1 VAHRIPARLT
11 PAEGRRFG
19 VQVGLAFAA
28 LGGLAWWR
36 GHPRSAAVLLVVG
49 GVLVTWGLLAPGS
62 LGPVYR
68 AWMQLSLAISK
79 VTTPVIM
86 GIIYLLVL
94 TPTGLLLRLFGHRS
108 LARDRSA
115 GTYWIR
121 RSAPNGGRSDL
132 RRQF

>member
-1 VAHRIPARLT
+1 VAHRVPTRLT
-11 PAEGRRFG
+11 PADGRRFG
-19 VQVGLAFAA
+19 LQVGLAFAA

-36 GHPRSAAVLLVVG
+36 GHLRSAAVFLVVG
-49 GVLVTWGLLAPGS
+49 GVLVTGGLLVPGS

-68 AWMQLSLAISK
+68 GWMRLALAISK
-79 VTTPVIM
+79 VTTPLIM

-94 TPTGLLLRLFGHRS
+94 TPTGLLLRLFGHRP

-115 GTYWIR
+115 RSYWIR
-121 RSAPNGGRSDL
+121 RSAPDGGRSEL

>member
-19 VQVGLAFAA
+19 LQVGLAFGG

-36 GHPRSAAVLLVVG
+36 GHPRSATVFLVVG
-49 GVLVTWGLLAPGS
+49 GVLIAGGLLAPAR

-68 AWMQLSLAISK
+68 GWMRLALAISK
-79 VTTPVIM
+79 VTTPLIM
-86 GIIYLLVL
+86 GIVYLLVL
-94 TPTGLLLRLFGHRS
+94 MPAGLLLRLFGHRP
-108 LARDRSA
+108 LTRDRRARS
-115 GTYWIR
+115 YWIR
-121 RSAPNGGRSDL
+121 RSAHDGARSDL

>member
-1 VAHRIPARLT
+1 VAHRVPARLT

-19 VQVGLAFAA
+19 LQVGLAFAA

-36 GHPRSAAVLLVVG
+36 GHPRLAAVLLVAG
-49 GVLVTWGLLAPGS
+49 GVLVTAGLLAPGG

-68 AWMQLSLAISK
+68 GWMRLALALSK
-79 VTTPVIM
+79 VTTPLIL
-86 GIIYLLVL
+86 GIVYLLVFM
-94 TPTGLLLRLFGHRS
+94 PVGLLLRLFGHRP

-115 GTYWIR
+115 TSYWMR
-121 RSAPNGGRSDL
+121 RSAPDGGRSDL